1 MNKNKNSYTIIYA
14 SVVVI
19 VVAFLLAF
27 VSKVLEPQSK
37 ANERIDKKKQILAS
51 LNIRDLTNDNVEAQ
65 YEKVVL
71 KDEIVNS
78 KGEIVAE
85 GKSQDKDGFTV
96 TLKEINPNNLP
107 VFVCQ
112 LKPGADGKKYV
123 FPLIGKGLWG
133 SIWGYIA
140 LNSDMKTVYGTYFS
154 HESETAGLGARI
166 TEVEFQKEFEGKRIS
181 KAGSA
186 KIDLA
191 VVKNGKVQDKTV
203 ECDGITGATL
213 TSNGVND
220 MLQQCLTNY
229 LGFMKTVEK

>member
-1 MNKNKNSYTIIYA
+1 MNTNKNSYTIIYA

-51 LNIRDLTNDNVEAQ
+51 LNIRDLTNDKVEAQ